1 MEHNFPTPK
10 LALSAAIT
18 AKVGTGLGRKSMS
31 PKDKPSK
38 GTRSFDWASIGAGR
52 FKPIVTESEI
62 EGGRRYRI
70 FLIEPAPIPQMSLNL
85 PESYDK

>member
-1 MEHNFPTPK
+1 
-10 LALSAAIT
+10 
-18 AKVGTGLGRKSMS
+18 MS

-52 FKPIVTESEI
+52 FKPIVTERIEG